1 MMNVS
6 YVYVG
11 RSVTI
16 APIRKNEL
24 IKRERK
30 KDKIR
35 LKFLLI
41 EVIKNDIAIKRV
53 TKSVTEIK

>member
-1 MMNVS
+1 MNVS
-6 YVYVG
+6 YVYVW

-41 EVIKNDIAIKRV
+41 EVIKNDIAIQGV

>member
-1 MMNVS
+1 MMNAS
-6 YVYVG
+6 YVYVR
-11 RSVTI
+11 RSVII

-41 EVIKNDIAIKRV
+41 EVIKNDIAIQEV

>member
-6 YVYVG
+6 CVYVC
-11 RSVTI
+11 RSATN

-30 KDKIR
+30 KDKRR

-41 EVIKNDIAIKRV
+41 EVIKNDIAIKGV
-53 TKSVTEIK
+53 TTSVTEIK

>member
-6 YVYVG
+6 CVYVC
-11 RSVTI
+11 RSATN

-30 KDKIR
+30 KDKRR

-41 EVIKNDIAIKRV
+41 EVIKNDIAIR
-53 TKSVTEIK
+53 E